1 MTNRAGEAGVQVLP
15 LRGAGPSL
23 PVLAGDGSARAVIW
37 PGTGAAAR
45 SVHLIQLAP
54 SSETVRLEHPAES
67 VYYVLDGSGTVA
79 GDGPAA
85 ATPLV
90 PGSMVHM
97 GPGTGYLFSAGPSG
111 LEIVGGPCPPD
122 PALYATGDGTGNSTA
137 EAPAHVRAPAP
148 AAGDGTGQHHS
159 ERSGSC
165 EGTGA
170 AAGDGTGNSTAE
182 APTHVRA
189 PVPAGADGGGPAGSE
204 GGVTEPSITVLHQ
217 DKPAL
222 MLPLISADA
231 RMIVWPGNGAWTA
244 TMNYV
249 RMRPG
254 EENSPHIHA
263 ESEDTIVILEGRG
276 SIDDLTHGETHEFRA
291 GDVIHVPTGL
301 RHAVRA
307 NRGENVVSVGGP
319 CPADLPFLRLCGAE
333 IPERGQPA
341 SGQPRRHGMP

>member
-37 PGTGAAAR
+37 PGAGATQR
-45 SVHLIQLAP
+45 SIHLIQLAP
-54 SSETVRLEHPAES
+54 SSGTVRLEHPAES

-79 GDGPAA
+79 GNGPAA

-90 PGSMVHM
+90 PGSMVHVA
-97 GPGTGYLFSAGPSG
+97 PGTGYRFSAGPGG
-111 LEIVGGPCPPD
+111 LEIFGGPCPPD
-122 PALYATGDGTGNSTA
+122 PALYA
-137 EAPAHVRAPAP
+137 
-148 AAGDGTGQHHS
+148 AGDGTG
-159 ERSGSC
+159 GT
-165 EGTGA
+165 TGA
-170 AAGDGTGNSTAE
+170 STRSLGSTG
-182 APTHVRA
+182 
-189 PVPAGADGGGPAGSE
+189 AGADGANGAHQAAAGEDGGTAG
-204 GGVTEPSITVLHQ
+204 PSITVLHQ

-254 EENSPHIHA
+254 EENTPHTHA

-276 SIDDLTHGETHEFRA
+276 SIDDLTHGETHEFGA
-291 GDVIHVPTGL
+291 GDVIHVPAGL

-319 CPADLPFLRLCGAE
+319 CPADLPFLRACGAE
-333 IPERGQPA
+333 IPERDQPA
-341 SGQPRRHGMP
+341 PGQPRRHGMP